1 MVNFAL
7 EKLGLLIL
15 FPKRVI
21 YLLKPTDNQRIVQVL
36 RELVVLNVVGSN
48 PTSHPEEFLDNQTI
62 IEDFSFY
69 TTFYYSRNRQK
80 SLKIR
85 LISTHLIMVCF
96 PIVSLKTNRNIL
108 TIRVEVRKEEKRK
121 DGTFKVR
128 IRITQNRKIKRFLHT
143 KISITLVFFI

>member
-1 MVNFAL
+1 M
-7 EKLGLLIL
+7 
-15 FPKRVI
+15 
-21 YLLKPTDNQRIVQVL
+21 
-36 RELVVLNVVGSN
+36 VLNVVGSN
-48 PTSHPEEFLDNQTI
+48 PTSHPEEILDNQTI
-62 IEDFSFY
+62 IEDSLFY